1 MLLLTTTRDIT
12 WQVKKNNA
20 SLVLKETNRY
30 PGRPELV
37 SWCQGEILPFS
48 LPTGAYIRK
57 LGCCA
62 SKKLK
67 WCTGYRTYHDLSSLP
82 SKKHFITTIV
92 PISCYLPPLTNLK
105 PHLSAIF
112 SVCVYHSHLNTN
124 NYLFQ
129 FVQSLPHQD
138 YIFNV
143 CVCDSGAISNDTW
156 SICRVCFVFGSWEFW
171 FLFRLR
177 SSFSSRSFKSCLNSQ
192 ESQMQNG
199 WIFWGRF
206 KTPLRKINIVEI
218 HVGLYTVFTYGTVY
232 STFSRSLSLSVY
244 IVHSHELCT
253 SPKAQCGEENIG
265 KDGQPRVVVHRIIQ
279 A

>member
-1 MLLLTTTRDIT
+1 MIYQACHRKNISSQRLSQYLVTYPHWPISSPICPPYFLFAFTIVTWTQTTTFSNSYSHFHIKIIYLMFLFVFVIVEPFLTTHE
-12 WQVKKNNA
+12 
-20 SLVLKETNRY
+20 S
-30 PGRPELV
+30 
-37 SWCQGEILPFS
+37 
-48 LPTGAYIRK
+48 
-57 LGCCA
+57 
-62 SKKLK
+62 
-67 WCTGYRTYHDLSSLP
+67 HDLFVGCALCSAPESSD
-82 SKKHFITTIV
+82 
-92 PISCYLPPLTNLK
+92 SC
-105 PHLSAIF
+105 
-112 SVCVYHSHLNTN
+112 SVC
-124 NYLFQ
+124 
-129 FVQSLPHQD
+129 
-138 YIFNV
+138 
-143 CVCDSGAISNDTW
+143 A
-156 SICRVCFVFGSWEFW
+156 
-171 FLFRLR
+171 
-177 SSFSSRSFKSCLNSQ
+177 SFSSRSFKSCLNSQ